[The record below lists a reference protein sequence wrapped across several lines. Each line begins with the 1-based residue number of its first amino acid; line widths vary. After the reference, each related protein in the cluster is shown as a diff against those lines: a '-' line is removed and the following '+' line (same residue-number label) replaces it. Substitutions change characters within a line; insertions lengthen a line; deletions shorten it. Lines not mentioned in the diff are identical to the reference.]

1 MMDGGWGGVNN
12 SVRDD
17 LLQAAA
23 LALSRITEG
32 IDAGSVAGLIE
43 V

>member
-1 MMDGGWGGVNN
+1 MMDVCWGGLGS

-23 LALSRITEG
+23 LALSRITQG
-32 IDAGSVAGLIE
+32 IDAGSVARLSE
-43 V
+43 L